1 MIFSKNNKKETTNF
15 LNELFNGVFEIDTN
29 NNFIYLNDKHLK
41 ILKLNKTQN
50 KQTKTKTNFEKEKKI
65 KKTTNFFEKISKKNI
80 SNQTHNLKEVNE
92 NVFFIKVHTKNTKNG
107 KITGH
112 LKIIENT
119 AEKIKKRNE
128 ELEKFHT
135 LAVGREL
142 RMRELKNQIKK
153 LEHQLKELKKETI

>member
-50 KQTKTKTNFEKEKKI
+50 NKTKTKTSFEKEKKI